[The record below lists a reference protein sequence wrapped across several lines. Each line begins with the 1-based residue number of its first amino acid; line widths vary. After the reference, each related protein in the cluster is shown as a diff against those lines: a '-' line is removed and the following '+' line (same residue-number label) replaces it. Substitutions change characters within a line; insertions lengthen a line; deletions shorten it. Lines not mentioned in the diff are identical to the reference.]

1 MTIKEL
7 KGGIRYILN
16 LMEAGEYSKDYAI
29 DEITV
34 KFIEWY
40 KEETE
45 KLIPKDA
52 LKTELW
58 ILKEIERRKE
68 YLFAELEEK

>member
-1 MTIKEL
+1 MTLDEIIAKDL
-7 KGGIRYILN
+7 KGEVLRI
-16 LMEAGEYSKDYAI
+16 AI
-29 DEITV
+29 V
-34 KFIEWY
+34 EWY

-58 ILKEIERRKE
+58 VLKEIERRKE
-68 YLFAELEEK
+68 YLFAELERK